1 LLRAAAGDL
10 RRIIGWLPPAGPRDL
25 VPKGTTRK
33 RKRSILMMV
42 PLRPDGRRLV
52 DRVLAE
58 RGGDFCWAT
67 EHI

>member
-1 LLRAAAGDL
+1 
-10 RRIIGWLPPAGPRDL
+10 
-25 VPKGTTRK
+25 
-33 RKRSILMMV
+33 MV